1 MYKFKQLY
9 LPLLVS
15 AAMNIG
21 NIHASAAAGNDPRD
35 CAAGGVYSASSSLSE
50 AAAPATRTKGDFL
63 TDETQSEFCKVID
76 KFMASNEKYRF
87 VQQFTTDL
95 ASDELYNEAKVK
107 FQELLKIPLVMQHI
121 NRTSNSVTFDDHGPT
136 GCSEQEIWLCRALQ
150 ELLVW
155 TYRGCVGNP
164 PHKDGGFYDSGVRE
178 VEPIFRPSLRNINSS
193 VMLMGVQP
201 RHSYYDVY
209 MTRQAID
216 KFDMQGFIAN
226 SLTIPKPLGI
236 RVWIAPNGKDDHAY
250 MFVHILDESRTRVM
264 ASIFINSFSNSS
276 YFEYINERFSMK
288 AYYSADQINVNDSQ
302 LKHLKLEG
310 GSGSVRVQRKV
321 PLIDASHN
329 IQTAEGDN
337 SCAIYSNNFCL
348 AVGNMMADTSIA
360 SRVFRLAETIENQ
373 VINANDPM
381 TSINELKAI
390 FQSDLKAFLPQYYST
405 DSTVRTEAE
414 LKAFNMRQR
423 WDLSNARIA
432 MFAEIGE

>member
-1 MYKFKQLY
+1 MSKIKKSF
-9 LPLLVS
+9 LPFLV
-15 AAMNIG
+15 AVALNIG
-21 NIHASAAAGNDPRD
+21 NVYASDAAAS
-35 CAAGGVYSASSSLSE
+35 V
-50 AAAPATRTKGDFL
+50 T

-76 KFMASNEKYRF
+76 KFRTSNEKYRF

-121 NRTSNSVTFDDHGPT
+121 TRTSSSVTFDDHGPT
-136 GCSEQEIWLCRALQ
+136 GCSEQEIWFCRALK

-164 PHKDGGFYDSGVRE
+164 PLSAEERGADKDGGFYDSGVLQAE
-178 VEPIFRPSLRNINSS
+178 TLFRPSLRNINSS

-201 RHSYYDVY
+201 GRRYYDVY
-209 MTRQAID
+209 RTRQAID
-216 KFDMQGFIAN
+216 EFDMQGFIAN
-226 SLTIPKPLGI
+226 SVTMPKPLGT

-276 YFEYINERFSMK
+276 YSEYINERFSME
-288 AYYSADQINVNDSQ
+288 ANYSAYHINVNDSQ
-302 LKHLKLEG
+302 LKHLKLESS
-310 GSGSVRVQRKV
+310 SGAVRVQRKV

-337 SCAIYSNNFCL
+337 NCAIYSNNFCL
-348 AVGNMMADTSIA
+348 AVGNMMADASIA
-360 SRVFRLAETIENQ
+360 ARVFRLAETIENQ
-373 VINANDPM
+373 VVSTNDPM

-390 FQSDLKAFLPQYYST
+390 FQSDLKAFLPQYYTT
-405 DSTVRTEAE
+405 DSSVRTAAE

-432 MFAEIGE
+432 MFAETGE